1 MICRS
6 FASCFTCVVAA
17 CASAEVSAP
26 GDAAPPVSTVPT
38 LIGGTY
44 DLAGTLDLQTLP
56 APADALLGQLGAA
69 TDQPDDPARY
79 LVDRMVAALPDGTF
93 KSVATG
99 LAPYI
104 APYIQIEI
112 DRIAPHFAPGIRQL
126 ASGLAAIAHHMT
138 PIERMIIASDGLATR
153 ALIGLRFGS
162 TPCDLAANGAPD
174 ALAITRVAID
184 GEGKLALAGHR
195 MQLPYGEMLRLGLDR
210 AVIPSI
216 DLAAGNLADA
226 LRDLV
231 DCHALGATFAAH
243 AGLGS
248 PALYETACAAAMTG
262 LASDVYRKI
271 AAIDDAPFELN
282 VSGAALGVD
291 LDANG
296 TMDEVRSGTWTG
308 TATYAG
314 TKGPLGAATFT
325 GTRE

>member
-1 MICRS
+1 MS
-6 FASCFTCVVAA
+6 FIVILAA

-38 LIGGTY
+38 ALAGTY

-56 APADALLGQLGAA
+56 APAVELLDALGAA

-79 LVDRMVAALPDGTF
+79 LVDRMVAALPAGTL
-93 KSVATG
+93 KAVATG

-104 APYIQIEI
+104 APYIQVEI
-112 DRIAPHFAPGIRQL
+112 DRLAPRFAPGIRQL
-126 ASGLAAIAHHMT
+126 ASGLATIGHHMT
-138 PIERMIIASDGLATR
+138 PIERMIIARDGLATR
-153 ALIGLRFGS
+153 ALIGLQFGP

-174 ALAITRVAID
+174 ALAIARVAID
-184 GEGKLALAGHR
+184 GEGKLALAGHK

-216 DLAAGNLADA
+216 DLSAGDLADA

-231 DCHALGATFAAH
+231 DCHALGATFSEH

-248 PALYETACAAAMTG
+248 PALYETACVAAMTG

-271 AAIDDAPFELN
+271 AAIDDAAFVLD
-282 VSGAALGVD
+282 VSGTAVGVD
-291 LDANG
+291 LDGDGA
-296 TMDEVRSGTWTG
+296 MDEVRSGAWTG

-314 TKGPLGAATFT
+314 TRGPLGVATFT